1 MTSNES
7 ATTTS
12 AVPTFAPSMTASAGT
27 SPMAPLARKLVAMK
41 AVAVLLWSSSVTP
54 VPAAQARRRL
64 RRAAPSV
71 RRSSPP

>member
-1 MTSNES
+1 
-7 ATTTS
+7 
-12 AVPTFAPSMTASAGT
+12 MTASAGT